1 MLRADPCHQSVDTA
15 TPERRQRPSSINGDD
30 SMRYTLLTVAIAA
43 GLGFPCLALAGP
55 ASATGSTAG
64 VNAEELALLKQQV
77 VELQTRLDA
86 LQAQTDAQSDINVA
100 SAQNAEATRDTQDKL
115 DKLAKVVNDTQL
127 SGKMYFD
134 LSNID
139 QTDNGIKTS
148 ASGTGFDVKRFYL
161 GVNHTFNDVWSV
173 NLTTDFQYSSSLDSA
188 ADIFVKKAYI
198 QGKFSDA
205 FIARAG
211 SADLPWIPYAESFYG
226 FRYVENTLTDRLK
239 FGTSADWGVHAG
251 GDLAGK
257 KLNYAVSVVNG
268 AGYKTPTRSNGMDVE
283 ARVGFV
289 PIEGLAI
296 AVGGYSGKLGKDTE
310 SVSALHTATRGDL
323 MVAYAKGPV
332 RVGGE
337 YFRASNWNTVLSP
350 LSDTSSGY
358 SLWGSFGFGQSGVTA
373 FARYDQ
379 ADLSKDLDPS
389 LQDTYYNFGVE
400 FPVRKGVKLA
410 AVYKN
415 DRRQDDTA
423 IALHTREFGIFG
435 EIVF

>member
-1 MLRADPCHQSVDTA
+1 
-15 TPERRQRPSSINGDD
+15 
-30 SMRYTLLTVAIAA
+30 
-43 GLGFPCLALAGP
+43 
-55 ASATGSTAG
+55 
-64 VNAEELALLKQQV
+64 
-77 VELQTRLDA
+77 
-86 LQAQTDAQSDINVA
+86 
-100 SAQNAEATRDTQDKL
+100 
-115 DKLAKVVNDTQL
+115 
-127 SGKMYFD
+127 
-134 LSNID
+134 
-139 QTDNGIKTS
+139 
-148 ASGTGFDVKRFYL
+148 
-161 GVNHTFNDVWSV
+161 
-173 NLTTDFQYSSSLDSA
+173 
-188 ADIFVKKAYI
+188 
-198 QGKFSDA
+198 
-205 FIARAG
+205 
-211 SADLPWIPYAESFYG
+211 
-226 FRYVENTLTDRLK
+226 
-239 FGTSADWGVHAG
+239 
-251 GDLAGK
+251 
-257 KLNYAVSVVNG
+257 
-268 AGYKTPTRSNGMDVE
+268 MDVE

-310 SVSALHTATRGDL
+310 SVNALHTATRGDL

-415 DRRQDDTA
+415 DRKQNDTA
-423 IALHTREFGIFG
+423 VDLHTREFGIFG
-435 EIVF
+435 EIAF